1 MLQTDL
7 LCATPRGV
15 VVSDGP
21 LGLSAIKR
29 PDCAAALWHRRPL
42 PRFQRWIDALA
53 PEQLP
58 RTRIILRPQAVRDA
72 MQAACTAAGTPDA
85 PEREMLIDDVAAL
98 ADIFADI
105 MGAGVLRLR
114 VDPVATNACRKFHI
128 DAVTARMICT
138 YRGPGTQYRIEGDK
152 VAPDTIHDVPQGSA
166 IILRGTDWPT
176 SGQTRLRHRS
186 PPIEGTDTTRLLV
199 VLDPVAGLEDDE

>member
-1 MLQTDL
+1 M
-7 LCATPRGV
+7 
-15 VVSDGP
+15 
-21 LGLSAIKR
+21 
-29 PDCAAALWHRRPL
+29 RR
-42 PRFQRWIDALA
+42 LA
-53 PEQLP
+53 YIRLM
-58 RTRIILRPQAVRDA
+58 TRSI
-72 MQAACTAAGTPDA
+72 T
-85 PEREMLIDDVAAL
+85 VAAL
-98 ADIFADI
+98 QLPLPGP
-105 MGAGVLRLR
+105 MQ
-114 VDPVATNACRKFHI
+114 PNI